1 METNPGPEVKQVSTL
16 IISPNIIHVQKLSDD
31 QVTAFM
37 QSETNLTEDLVVR
50 SQIYATINETY

>member
-1 METNPGPEVKQVSTL
+1 METNPGPEAKQVSTL